1 MVLQKNI
8 LCYLISTLLLV
19 FLTIPCSAIE
29 NSSKLYEK
37 GAREALAGNIDQAIE
52 IFKKVI
58 EISPHYTLGHYGL
71 GKAYLYKK
79 GKLKEAILH
88 LKISIDLDK
97 KFAKGYFYLGMAY
110 YFSTNYIQA
119 IHAFKKAYQYDE
131 SMIEV
136 LYNLSM
142 IYDIIDRDFMAR
154 EYYRKYNHEKTRD
167 EDFIF

>member
-1 MVLQKNI
+1 MQQKNI
-8 LCYLISTLLLV
+8 LYYLIFSLFLV
-19 FLTIPCSAIE
+19 FFTIPCSAIE

-37 GAREALAGNIDQAIE
+37 GAQEALAGNIDNAIE

-58 EISPHYTLGHYGL
+58 DVSPHYTLGHYGL

-79 GKLKEAILH
+79 GKLKEAIFH
-88 LKISIDLDK
+88 LKRSTDLDK

-110 YFSTNYIQA
+110 YFSTKYIQA
-119 IHAFKKAYQYDE
+119 IHAFKKAYKYDE
-131 SMIEV
+131 TMIEA

-142 IYDIIDRDFMAR
+142 IYDIIDKDFMAR
-154 EYYRKYNHEKTRD
+154 EYYRKYNREKTRD